1 VSAAAAV
8 GHYVFAVADQVEFG
22 IAGQERLGHGRS
34 IATRMPFAINGESIT
49 GRTSA
54 VAGDTVSNHKI
65 IRHEAALQHVDEGQA
80 VAVP

>member
-1 VSAAAAV
+1 
-8 GHYVFAVADQVEFG
+8 
-22 IAGQERLGHGRS
+22 
-34 IATRMPFAINGESIT
+34 MPFAINGESIT